1 MCASGFYYNNYYGI
15 WGNSYPYF
23 SGYGYGGYGHHGS
36 RYKRSLDNVVD
47 LGQRHHDVY
56 SALDDGVHLDDH
68 SLYLGHHNVP
78 VRAFDQSRDLLRHR
92 SVPVRHVRPD
102 SVVDYDYGNHDLVSR
117 QTDFHGLHHDQDLR
131 RRIPA
136 KHVRPVSLVDYDV
149 DTYDAL
155 PAAVIDHSHD
165 LRHHRV
171 PVRHV
176 RPDSVI
182 DYDYGNHDLVSR
194 QTDFHGLHHDQVG
207 LRRRVPAKHV
217 RPVSLVDYG
226 VDTYDARPAAVID
239 HSYDLRH
246 HRVPVRSHLHQV
258 VQHRVPVNHQAA
270 SSLVGL
276 NLHERDYHVGPVF
289 GGHDFDHQG
298 LVSRGQV
305 HLNHRV
311 PVLSASL
318 LGHGLNHNNLVSHE
332 HDYHVR
338 PVLAGGRGRHQG
350 VFDVLNRHSLGLGQ
364 RDEIVNIHVPSGFT
378 YVRPYNG
385 PLPADY
391 NPRAGGYGA

>member
-1 MCASGFYYNNYYGI
+1 MKFQISLLLAIAASQASGFYYNNYYGI
-15 WGNSYPYF
+15 WGNTYPYF
-23 SGYGYGGYGHHGS
+23 SGYGGYGGYGHHGS

-56 SALDDGVHLDDH
+56 SALDNGVHLDDH

-78 VRAFDQSRDLLRHR
+78 VRAFDQSRDLLSYR
-92 SVPVRHVRPD
+92 SVP
-102 SVVDYDYGNHDLVSR
+102 G
-117 QTDFHGLHHDQDLR
+117 
-131 RRIPA
+131 
-136 KHVRPVSLVDYDV
+136 
-149 DTYDAL
+149 
-155 PAAVIDHSHD
+155 
-165 LRHHRV
+165 
-171 PVRHV
+171 RHV

-182 DYDYGNHDLVSR
+182 DYDFGNHDLVSS
-194 QTDFHGLHHDQVG
+194 QTDFHGLHHDQVD
-207 LRRRVPAKHV
+207 LHRRIPVKHV
-217 RPVSLVDYG
+217 RPASLVDYG

-239 HSYDLRH
+239 HSHDLRH

-258 VQHRVPVNHQAA
+258 VQHRVPVHQAA

-276 NLHERDYHVGPVF
+276 NLHERDYHVRPVF

-305 HLNHRV
+305 DLNHRV
-311 PVLSASL
+311 PVFAGSL